1 MQKLDE
7 IIAELKA
14 ANDELKASND
24 KADLQAAYD
33 KADLQAA
40 LRAIDNMWNDSIQSW
55 AQKSNTTVCY
65 DRANDRI
72 GLTNNGKTKFK

>member
-7 IIAELKA
+7 IIVELKA

-24 KADLQAAYD
+24 KADLQAA
-33 KADLQAA
+33 
-40 LRAIDNMWNDSIQSW
+40 LRAIDKMWNDSIQSW